1 MGSVRPNGGNAA
13 TEEDLELEEE
23 LAYTAA
29 HVTSVLKPVS
39 VTMVLVVL
47 IIKATQN
54 GLLSDGAIQSP
65 YLVYRESASDDTGER
80 MGKAIVNALVI
91 VGMILVFTVF
101 FFFLYKWRCM
111 KVRNLPLCVCL
122 RLSVCPSTI

>member
-1 MGSVRPNGGNAA
+1 MNADEPSIGTVRPNGGVAS

-23 LAYTAA
+23 LAYSAA
-29 HVTSVLKPVS
+29 HVTSILKPVS
-39 VTMVLVVL
+39 VTMMLVVL

-54 GLLSDGAIQSP
+54 GLLADGAIQSP
-65 YLVYRESASDDTGER
+65 YLVYKESATDDTGER
-80 MGKAIVNALVI
+80 MGKAIINALVI

-111 KVRNLPLCVCL
+111 KVGLMACV
-122 RLSVCPSTI
+122 RIAQ